1 MRPTGMNRRPRHAL
15 PIAVILVSG
24 LVVTACG
31 KADKAA
37 TPESLPPSTI
47 QPITR
52 AAVLDADGQTVTTVI
67 PVGGCQKGQL
77 TGTET
82 EATVELALTL
92 TNHQRTGEVCAANIK
107 LEHVSFK
114 LRAPLDSR
122 TVIDKATGKPLP
134 VTKQ

>member
-1 MRPTGMNRRPRHAL
+1 MRPTGMNRRPHHVLA
-15 PIAVILVSG
+15 IAIILVSG
-24 LVVTACG
+24 LAVTACG
-31 KADKAA
+31 KADKTT
-37 TPESLPPSTI
+37 TPKSTPSSTI

-52 AAVLDADGQTVTTVI
+52 AAVLGADGQTITTVI

-82 EATVELALTL
+82 EAAVELALTL
-92 TNHQRTGEVCAANIK
+92 TTHQKTGEVCAANIK

-114 LRAPLDSR
+114 LPTPLDNR
-122 TVIDKATGKPLP
+122 TVMDKATGEPLP